1 MTTPPILRKPKL
13 HFDTE
18 ENPSHVTFDDG
29 KDRRRNIPWLH
40 YVEAN
45 WDYDEPD
52 VIRFKIG
59 EWLVVL
65 RGNNLAPLY
74 LAIEKRTLARVRA
87 QPDMAQDRE
96 REMDT
101 FVTDLRFTELPAGGI
116 GAKGRKQIELDLGG

>member
-1 MTTPPILRKPKL
+1 MTTPQILRKPKL

-52 VIRFKIG
+52 VIRLKIG
-59 EWLVVL
+59 EWLVVI
-65 RGNNLAPLY
+65 RGNNLGPLY

-87 QPDMAQDRE
+87 QPDMAEDRE

-101 FVTDLRFTELPAGGI
+101 FVTSLRFTELPAGGI

>member
-52 VIRFKIG
+52 VIRLKIG
-59 EWLVVL
+59 EWIIVL

-87 QPDMAQDRE
+87 QPDMAGDRE

-101 FVTDLRFTELPAGGI
+101 FLISLSFTEPPAGGI
-116 GAKGRKQIELDLGG
+116 GSKGRKQIELDLGG

>member
-1 MTTPPILRKPKL
+1 MTTTTILRKPKL

-18 ENPSHVTFDDG
+18 ENSSHVTFDDG

-52 VIRFKIG
+52 VIRLKIG
-59 EWLVVL
+59 EWLIVL

-87 QPDMAQDRE
+87 QPDMAEDRE

-101 FVTDLRFTELPAGGI
+101 FVTSLSFTEPPAGGM

>member
-13 HFDTE
+13 YFDTE

-52 VIRFKIG
+52 VIRLKIG
-59 EWLVVL
+59 EWLIVL

-87 QPDMAQDRE
+87 QPDLAEDRE

-101 FVTDLRFTELPAGGI
+101 FVTSLRFTELPAGGI

>member
-52 VIRFKIG
+52 VIRLKIG
-59 EWLVVL
+59 DWLVVI
-65 RGNNLAPLY
+65 RGNNLGPLY

-87 QPDMAQDRE
+87 QPDMAEDRE

-101 FVTDLRFTELPAGGI
+101 FVTNLRFTEPPSGGI

>member
-1 MTTPPILRKPKL
+1 MTTPQILRKPKL

-52 VIRFKIG
+52 VIRLKIG
-59 EWLVVL
+59 EWLVVI
-65 RGNNLAPLY
+65 RGNNLGPLY
-74 LAIEKRTLARVRA
+74 LAIEKGTLARVRA
-87 QPDMAQDRE
+87 QTDMVGDRE

-101 FVTDLRFTELPAGGI
+101 FVTSLRFTELPAGGM

>member
-13 HFDTE
+13 YFDTE

-52 VIRFKIG
+52 VIRLKIG
-59 EWLVVL
+59 EWVIVL

-74 LAIEKRTLARVRA
+74 LAIEKRTLVRVRA
-87 QPDMAQDRE
+87 QPDMAQDNE
-96 REMDT
+96 RELDT
-101 FVTDLRFTELPAGGI
+101 FVTDLRFTELPAGGM

>member
-52 VIRFKIG
+52 VIRLKIG
-59 EWLVVL
+59 EWLVVI
-65 RGNNLAPLY
+65 RGNNLGPLY

-87 QPDMAQDRE
+87 QPDMAEDRE

-101 FVTDLRFTELPAGGI
+101 FVTSLRFTELPAGGI

>member
-52 VIRFKIG
+52 VIRLKIG
-59 EWLVVL
+59 EWLIVL

-87 QPDMAQDRE
+87 QPDMAEDRE

-101 FVTDLRFTELPAGGI
+101 FVTNLSFTEPPAGGI
-116 GAKGRKQIELDLGG
+116 EAKGRKQIELDLSG

>member
-18 ENPSHVTFDDG
+18 ENSSHVTFDDG

-52 VIRFKIG
+52 VIRLKIG

-87 QPDMAQDRE
+87 QPDLA
-96 REMDT
+96 
-101 FVTDLRFTELPAGGI
+101 AGGH
-116 GAKGRKQIELDLGG
+116 GLGRLLRRHKLHSPGLRRKEEACGSVY

>member
-52 VIRFKIG
+52 VIRLKIG
-59 EWLVVL
+59 EWLVVI
-65 RGNNLAPLY
+65 RGNNLGLLY

-101 FVTDLRFTELPAGGI
+101 FVTSLRFTELPAGGM
-116 GAKGRKQIELDLGG
+116 GAKGRKQIELDLRA

>member
-52 VIRFKIG
+52 VIRLKIG
-59 EWLVVL
+59 EWLIVL
-65 RGNNLAPLY
+65 RGNNLGPLY
-74 LAIEKRTLARVRA
+74 LAIEKGTLARVRA
-87 QPDMAQDRE
+87 QTDMVGDRE

-101 FVTDLRFTELPAGGI
+101 FVTSLRFTELPAGGM

>member
-52 VIRFKIG
+52 VIRLKIG
-59 EWLVVL
+59 EWIIVL
-65 RGNNLAPLY
+65 RGNNLGPLY

-87 QPDMAQDRE
+87 QPDMAEDRE
-96 REMDT
+96 R
-101 FVTDLRFTELPAGGI
+101 
-116 GAKGRKQIELDLGG
+116 

>member
-13 HFDTE
+13 YFDTE

-52 VIRFKIG
+52 VIRLKIG
-59 EWLVVL
+59 EWIIVL

-87 QPDMAQDRE
+87 QPDMAEDRE

-101 FVTDLRFTELPAGGI
+101 FVTSLRFTELPAGGI

>member
-52 VIRFKIG
+52 VIRLKIG
-59 EWLVVL
+59 EWIIVL

-74 LAIEKRTLARVRA
+74 LAIEKRTLVRVRA
-87 QPDMAQDRE
+87 QPDMAEDRE

-101 FVTDLRFTELPAGGI
+101 FVTSLRFTEPPAGGI
-116 GAKGRKQIELDLGG
+116 GAKGRKQIELNLGG